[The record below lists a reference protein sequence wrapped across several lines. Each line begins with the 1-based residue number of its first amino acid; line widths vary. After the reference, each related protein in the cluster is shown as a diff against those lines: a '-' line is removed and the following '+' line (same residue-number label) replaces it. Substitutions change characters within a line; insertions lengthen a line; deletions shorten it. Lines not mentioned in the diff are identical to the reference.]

1 MHGGEKFATSG
12 LIENPEPTV
21 MKVFIS
27 PRFGS
32 LCAFVLAVAAPTAGH
47 ATLGDCMQRA
57 DPAMA
62 VTACLALVK
71 SAGKDRKM
79 LGTGYAFLGPAQRL
93 TGDLR
98 GALRSIGQALIYDPR
113 NARLW
118 HERGLTRAALGQT
131 LRASAD
137 ETFAIRYEPRMV
149 EAWIARGDL
158 FRKLGFLA
166 KAVAD
171 ANEALKLDPKNFTAF
186 ANRAYAR
193 LRLGQFDAAKADAEV
208 ALQIEPKSAKAL
220 LTRGLVLERSDKAK
234 ALEDIKASLAIEPND
249 KIAQDALKRLG
260 G

>member
-1 MHGGEKFATSG
+1 MHADKMRAPARKND
-12 LIENPEPTV
+12 LEPIV
-21 MKVFIS
+21 MKELTTV
-27 PRFGS
+27 RNC
-32 LCAFVLAVAAPTAGH
+32 LLAMLAGALAAPSAAS
-47 ATLGDCMQRA
+47 ATLGDCMQRE
-57 DPAMA
+57 DPAKA
-62 VTACLALVK
+62 VAACSALVM

-79 LGTGYAFLGPAQRL
+79 LGTAYAFLGPAQRL
-93 TGDLR
+93 TGDVR

-137 ETFAIRYEPRMV
+137 ETYAIRYEPRLV
-149 EAWIARGDL
+149 GAWVARSDL
-158 FRKLGFLA
+158 FRKLGLLN

-171 ANEALKLDPKNFTAF
+171 ASQALKLDPKSHAAF

-193 LRLGQFDAAKADAEV
+193 LRLGQLDAAKADAEE
-208 ALQIEPKSAKAL
+208 ALKIEPKSARAL
-220 LTRGLVLERSDKAK
+220 LTRGL
-234 ALEDIKASLAIEPND
+234 ALEKTDTARALDDVRASITIDPKD